1 LVLLRFPPNWLRGL
15 GIVDVVEEPV
25 EDLDAAVDAGT
36 PADAALELLEGAA
49 SAGADA
55 EDAALELLEA
65 AASARLFAALALLER
80 VLRLVGVVDPDV
92 LPRK

>member
-1 LVLLRFPPNWLRGL
+1 MVLLRFPPNWLRGL

-25 EDLDAAVDAGT
+25 EDLDAAVDAA
-36 PADAALELLEGAA
+36 ADAALELLEGAA

-55 EDAALELLEA
+55 EDAALELLEG